1 MLDAAGRL
9 IATPDAWWP
18 DVGLA
23 WISTLSTT
31 TSPEDYRRTLGRNA
45 RYAAHGIPFLQT
57 VPARLATEPG
67 KVLDELR
74 SAYTAAAGRTY
85 PGTVARTIGR
95 LT

>member
-1 MLDAAGRL
+1 MLDGAGRR

-23 WISTLSTT
+23 WEIDSLDYHLA
-31 TSPEDYRRTLGRNA
+31 PEDYRRTVERNA

-57 VPARLATEPG
+57 VPVRLTTEPG

-74 SAYTAAAGRTY
+74 AAHAAAA
-85 PGTVARTIGR
+85 ARPR
-95 LT
+95 PQ